1 MLLQRIGIEHLRIW
15 ILLLLISLVPAAI
28 IRDRR
33 RTSDDF
39 SLFSFDYDDKAA
51 DTQDAET
58 TLRKFEAL
66 CATRAQ
72 QPNTSKPT
80 LIDALCTS
88 ALKKE

>member
-15 ILLLLISLVPAAI
+15 ILLLLISLVPAAL

-39 SLFSFDYDDKAA
+39 SLFSYDYDDKADA
-51 DTQDAET
+51 HDAEST
-58 TLRKFEAL
+58 FRKFEAL
-66 CATRAQ
+66 CAARSN
-72 QPNTSKPT
+72 QPSTSKPS

>member
-15 ILLLLISLVPAAI
+15 ILLLLISLVPAAL

-39 SLFSFDYDDKAA
+39 SLFSYDYDDNAP
-51 DTQDAET
+51 DAESAF
-58 TLRKFEAL
+58 RKFEAL
-66 CATRAQ
+66 CSARSQ
-72 QPNTSKPT
+72 QPNTSKPS